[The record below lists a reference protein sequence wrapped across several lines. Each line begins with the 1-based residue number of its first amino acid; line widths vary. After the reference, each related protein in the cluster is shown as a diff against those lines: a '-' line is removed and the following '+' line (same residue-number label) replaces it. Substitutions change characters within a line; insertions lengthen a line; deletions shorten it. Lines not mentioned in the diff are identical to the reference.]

1 MLRKNRVLLA
11 LILITGLLVPLVS
24 ATDSSTYI
32 YKLDYTF
39 ENRGDE
45 DFPLEREDY
54 TLPLFINN
62 SRQTVT
68 ILNIT
73 QGYTREIIDTDGN
86 WGAIMDVDETLSPGE
101 TMSFSI
107 EYQIESSSKDRPS
120 FSMEEADGFSAIPS
134 SLVFGYTGHTESF
147 TVDDPTI
154 IDLAQRAS
162 KGDETVLGTVAN
174 LLEYVT
180 QNTTY
185 CNFETPRYP
194 LDTLSDNLGD
204 CDDQSILL
212 ISMAR
217 SLGIPAYL
225 KVGVI
230 IHPSIVDSDTSW
242 EGHLE
247 NEADGIGWHGWVM
260 IYIPPWGWVPV
271 DLTLVEEDTGLEY
284 IINAPEYD
292 PNIIEA
298 LDVSE
303 QSYIGDTIVTRER
316 IIASDLHVTIIDEAS
331 QVYGNG
337 LGNETYMILVI
348 GAALAGAI
356 FMMFRASNRDQ

>member
-1 MLRKNRVLLA
+1 MRKNRVLLA
-11 LILITGLLVPLVS
+11 LIIITGLLVPLVS
-24 ATDSSTYI
+24 AADSTTYV

-62 SRQTVT
+62 TRQTVT
-68 ILNIT
+68 ILNIS
-73 QGYTREIIDTDGN
+73 QGYTREIIDIDGN

-120 FSMEEADGFSAIPS
+120 FSMEEADGFGAIPS

-230 IHPSIVDSDTSW
+230 IHPNIVDSDTSW

-271 DLTLVEEDTGLEY
+271 DLTLVEEDSGLEY

-292 PNIIEA
+292 VNIIEV

-303 QSYIGDTIVTRER
+303 QAYIGDTIATRER
-316 IIASDLHVTIIDEAS
+316 IIASDLYVKIIDEAN
-331 QVYGNG
+331 QVYGNRQ
-337 LGNETYMILVI
+337 GNETYLMLVI

-356 FMMFRASNRDQ
+356 FMMFRASGRDQ

>member
-1 MLRKNRVLLA
+1 MPLA
-11 LILITGLLVPLVS
+11 N
-24 ATDSSTYI
+24 AADSTTYV

-45 DFPLEREDY
+45 DFPLEQEDY

-62 SRQTVT
+62 SWQTVT
-68 ILNIT
+68 VLNVS
-73 QGYTREIIDTDGN
+73 QGYTRAVIDIDGN
-86 WGAIMDVDETLSPGE
+86 LGAIMDVDDTLSPGE

-107 EYQIESSSKDRPS
+107 EYQIESSSQERPS
-120 FSMEEADGFSAIPS
+120 FSMEEADGFNAIPS
-134 SLVFGYTGHTESF
+134 SLISQYTGHTESF

-154 IDLAQRAS
+154 IDVAQRAS
-162 KGDETVLGTVAN
+162 RGDETVLGTVAN
-174 LLEYVT
+174 LLDYVT

-185 CNFETPRYP
+185 CSFETPRYP

-247 NEADGIGWHGWVM
+247 NDADGIGWHGWVM

-271 DLTLVEEDTGLEY
+271 DLTLVQEDSGLEY

-292 PNIIEA
+292 SNIIEA
-298 LDVSE
+298 LNVSE
-303 QSYIGDTIVTRER
+303 QAYIGDTIVTRER

-331 QVYGNG
+331 EVYGNG
-337 LGNETYMILVI
+337 LKNETYLILVI
-348 GAALAGAI
+348 AAALAGAI
-356 FMMFRASNRDQ
+356 FMMFRASGHDQ

>member
-1 MLRKNRVLLA
+1 M
-11 LILITGLLVPLVS
+11 VPLASAADS
-24 ATDSSTYI
+24 ATYV

-39 ENRGDE
+39 ENKGNE
-45 DFPLEREDY
+45 NFPLEQEDY

-62 SRQTVT
+62 TRQTVT
-68 ILNIT
+68 ILNIS
-73 QGYTREIIDTDGN
+73 QGYTRAVIDLDGN
-86 WGAIMDVDETLSPGE
+86 WGVIMDVDETLPPGE
-101 TMSFSI
+101 TLTFSI
-107 EYQIESSSKDRPS
+107 EYQIESTSQERPA
-120 FSMEEADGFSAIPS
+120 FSLDEADGFSAIPS
-134 SLVFGYTGHTESF
+134 SLVSKYTGHTESF
-147 TVDDPTI
+147 TVDDPI
-154 IDLAQRAS
+154 ITDIAQRAS
-162 KGDETVLGTVAN
+162 KGDETVLGTVSN
-174 LLEYVT
+174 LLDYVT

-185 CNFETPRYP
+185 SNFETPRYP

-225 KVGVI
+225 KVGII
-230 IHPSIVDSDTSW
+230 IHPNIVDSETSW

-247 NEADGIGWHGWVM
+247 TDADGVGWHGWTM
-260 IYIPPWGWVPV
+260 IYIPPWGWVPI
-271 DLTLVEEDTGLEY
+271 DLTLVVEDSGLDY
-284 IINAPEYD
+284 IMNAPQYD
-292 PNIIEA
+292 ANIIEA

-303 QSYIGDTIVTRER
+303 QAYIGDTIATRER
-316 IIASDLHVTIIDEAS
+316 IIASDLYVSITDDAN

-337 LGNETYMILVI
+337 LGTETYLILVI

>member
-1 MLRKNRVLLA
+1 LRKRVLLA
-11 LILITGLLVPLVS
+11 LIIVAGLIIPLAS
-24 ATDSSTYI
+24 AADSAIYTYELT
-32 YKLDYTF
+32 YNF
-39 ENRGDE
+39 ENRGDD
-45 DFPLEREDY
+45 DFPFEQEDY

-62 SRQTVT
+62 TWQTVT
-68 ILNIT
+68 ILNISH
-73 QGYTREIIDTDGN
+73 GFTREVIDLDGN
-86 WGAIMDVDETLSPGE
+86 RGVIMDVDETLPPGE
-101 TMSFSI
+101 TLTFSI
-107 EYQIESSSKDRPS
+107 EFQIESRSQEKPA
-120 FSMEEADGFSAIPS
+120 FSLDEADGFSVIPS
-134 SLVFGYTGHTESF
+134 SLVSEYTSHTESF
-147 TVDDPTI
+147 TVDDPVIT
-154 IDLAQRAS
+154 DLAQRAS
-162 KGDETVLGTVAN
+162 KGDETVLGTVVN
-174 LLEYVT
+174 LLDYVT
-180 QNTTY
+180 KNTTY

-225 KVGVI
+225 KVGII
-230 IHPSIVDSDTSW
+230 IHPNIVDSDTSW

-247 NEADGIGWHGWVM
+247 TDADGIGWHGWAM

-271 DLTLVEEDTGLEY
+271 DLTLVKEDSGLDY
-284 IINAPEYD
+284 IMNAPEYD
-292 PNIIEA
+292 MNIIEA

-303 QSYIGDTIVTRER
+303 QAYIGDTIVARER
-316 IIASDLHVTIIDEAS
+316 IIASSLYVSLTDEAN

-337 LGNETYMILVI
+337 LESETYMILVI

>member
-1 MLRKNRVLLA
+1 MLRKNRALLT
-11 LILITGLLVPLVS
+11 LIIVTGLMVPLVN
-24 ATDSSTYI
+24 AADSTTYV
-32 YKLDYTF
+32 YKLEYTF
-39 ENRGDE
+39 ENRGDA
-45 DFPLEREDY
+45 DFPLEQEDY
-54 TLPLFINN
+54 TLPLFLNT
-62 SRQTVT
+62 SWQTVT
-68 ILNIT
+68 IQNIS
-73 QGYTREIIDTDGN
+73 QGYTREVIDNDGN
-86 WGAIMDVDETLSPGE
+86 WGAIMDVDKTLSPGE
-101 TMSFSI
+101 TLSFNI
-107 EYQIESSSKDRPS
+107 EYLIESTSQDRPS
-120 FSMEEADGFSAIPS
+120 FSMEEAEGFRSIPPG
-134 SLVFGYTGHTESF
+134 LVSMYADDSESF

-154 IDLAQRAS
+154 IDVAKRAS
-162 KGDETVLGTVAN
+162 KGDERVLGTVAN

-225 KVGVI
+225 KVGII
-230 IHPSIVDSDTSW
+230 IHPNIVDSDTSW

-260 IYIPPWGWVPV
+260 VYIPPWGWVPV

-292 PNIIEA
+292 PNIIEVM
-298 LDVSE
+298 DVSQ
-303 QSYIGDTIVTRER
+303 QSYIGDTVATRNR

-337 LGNETYMILVI
+337 QENETYLILVI
-348 GAALAGAI
+348 GAILAGVI
-356 FMMFRASNRDQ
+356 FMMFKASSRDQ

>member
-1 MLRKNRVLLA
+1 MRKNRVLLA
-11 LILITGLLVPLVS
+11 LIIITGLLVPLVS
-24 ATDSSTYI
+24 AADSSTFV

-39 ENRGDE
+39 ENRGDK
-45 DFPLEREDY
+45 DFPLEREDF

-62 SRQTVT
+62 TRQTVS
-68 ILNIT
+68 ILNT
-73 QGYTREIIDTDGN
+73 SQGYTREIIDTDGN
-86 WGAIMDVDETLSPGE
+86 WGAIMDVDETLPPGE

-134 SLVFGYTGHTESF
+134 SLVSMYTGHTESF
-147 TVDDPTI
+147 TVDDPMI
-154 IDLAQRAS
+154 IDVAQRAS

-230 IHPSIVDSDTSW
+230 IHPNIVDSDTSW
-242 EGHLE
+242 EGHLD

-271 DLTLVEEDTGLEY
+271 DLTLVEEDSGLEY

-292 PNIIEA
+292 VNIIEA
-298 LDVSE
+298 LDISE
-303 QSYIGDTIVTRER
+303 QAYIGDTIATRER

-331 QVYGNG
+331 EVYGNG
-337 LGNETYMILVI
+337 LGNETYLILGI

-356 FMMFRASNRDQ
+356 FMMFSASGRDQ

>member
-1 MLRKNRVLLA
+1 MRKNRVLLA
-11 LILITGLLVPLVS
+11 LIIITVLIVPLVS
-24 ATDSSTYI
+24 AADSTTYV

-45 DFPLEREDY
+45 DFPLEQEDY

-62 SRQTVT
+62 TRQIVT
-68 ILNIT
+68 ILNIS
-73 QGYTREIIDTDGN
+73 QGYTREVIDIDGN
-86 WGAIMDVDETLSPGE
+86 WGVIMDVDETLSPGE

-107 EYQIESSSKDRPS
+107 EYQIESSSQERQS
-120 FSMEEADGFSAIPS
+120 FSMDEADEFSAIPPGLIS
-134 SLVFGYTGHTESF
+134 EYTGHTESF
-147 TVDDPTI
+147 TVDDPI
-154 IDLAQRAS
+154 IIEVAQRAS

-174 LLEYVT
+174 LLDYVT
-180 QNTTY
+180 TNTTY

-225 KVGVI
+225 KVGII

-242 EGHLE
+242 KGHLE
-247 NEADGIGWHGWVM
+247 TKADGIGWHGWVM

-271 DLTLVEEDTGLEY
+271 DLTLVEEDSGLEY

-292 PNIIEA
+292 ANIIEV

-303 QSYIGDTIVTRER
+303 QAYIGDTIATRDR
-316 IIASDLHVTIIDEAS
+316 IIASDLHVKIIDEAN

-337 LGNETYMILVI
+337 LGNETYLILVI

-356 FMMFRASNRDQ
+356 FMMFRASNRD

>member
-1 MLRKNRVLLA
+1 LRKSLVLIT
-11 LILITGLLVPLVS
+11 LIVITGLIMPLVS
-24 ATDSSTYI
+24 AADSTTYF

-45 DFPLEREDY
+45 DYPFEREDY

-62 SRQTVT
+62 SWQIVT
-68 ILNIT
+68 IMNISG
-73 QGYTREIIDTDGN
+73 GYTLDVIDLDGN
-86 WGAIMDVDETLSPGE
+86 RGVIMDVDDTLPPGE
-101 TMSFSI
+101 NLSFSI
-107 EYQIESSSKDRPS
+107 EYQIVSSSQERPT
-120 FSMEEADGFSAIPS
+120 FTMDEADGFSAIPPE
-134 SLVFGYTGHTESF
+134 LVSEYTGHTESF
-147 TVDDPTI
+147 TVNDPII
-154 IDLAQRAS
+154 IDVAQRAS

-174 LLEYVT
+174 LLDYVT

-204 CDDQSILL
+204 CDDQSLLL

-242 EGHLE
+242 DGHLE
-247 NEADGIGWHGWVM
+247 NDADGIGWHGWVM

-271 DLTLVEEDTGLEY
+271 DLTLIDEDTGLDY
-284 IINAPEYD
+284 IINSPEYD

-303 QSYIGDTIVTRER
+303 QAYIGDTVATRER
-316 IIASDLHVTIIDEAS
+316 IIVSDLHVTIIDEAGE
-331 QVYGNG
+331 VYGNG
-337 LGNETYMILVI
+337 LGTETYLILVI
-348 GAALAGAI
+348 GSALAVAI
-356 FMMFRASNRDQ
+356 FMMFRASGRDQ